1 LIQNRKALEFV
12 SEHGDELVR
21 SIFFK
26 AHNLVADYYEV
37 FWSILE
43 NTKQHKLFRDQ
54 DHAFVSLMTTIVSVH
69 IELEVQA
76 IYEKYGDD
84 VYLKLGEY
92 VSAYY
97 ISFLKNFTEDEENIA
112 FFLMHNAHE
121 VLLNN
126 EAKDVDVLLALQLK
140 KVSGIDFDFSPSIFH
155 PIMPA
160 LSEGDSVADIIERH
174 IL

>member
-1 LIQNRKALEFV
+1 LIQNMKALKFV
-12 SEHGDELVR
+12 SQNGEELVR
-21 SIFFK
+21 GIFFR
-26 AHNLVADYYEV
+26 AHNVAADYYEI

-43 NTKQHKLFRDQ
+43 STKQHKLFRDQ
-54 DHAFVSLMTTIVSVH
+54 EHAFVSLLTTIVSIH
-69 IELEVQA
+69 AELEMQA

-97 ISFLKNFTEDEENIA
+97 ISFLTNFSEEEETLA

-126 EAKDVDVLLALQLK
+126 EDKEVDILLALQLK
-140 KVSGIDFDFSPSIFH
+140 KVSGIDVDFNPSIFH
-155 PIMPA
+155 PIIPA
-160 LSEGDSVADIIERH
+160 LSEGDRVADIIERH
-174 IL
+174 IS